1 MSERATT
8 VPTGAAASIDP
19 RDADGRTPLFHAAR
33 DDRPDL
39 VRHLLAHGADPG
51 AVDRWGLTPPTVAV
65 ALDHHEVLVQ
75 FLNHGWNPNATPPA
89 RRARDASP
97 ALARALQRVYEADDW
112 SPLLAILHP
121 PEAPGAPAPVER
133 ALRPLSFA
141 PLTIAAYCKRYVT
154 LNVLLNEPATDPR
167 PRDSSP
173 LEPALLT
180 AEAECELSALALFTA
195 RAEVAG
201 DAELLRTCL
210 RRGIDRELRR
220 LGMTG
225 SLRSAIAALAAG
237 APARVRAEL
246 EALAEDRGGGAEPLQ
261 DLHRLLSFCTH
272 IAAASLGSAAASEP
286 LTQPFARRLFARATR
301 AADSL
306 HGAAQRLE
314 PYGLKEAANLARQL
328 PAIVEH
334 HVLMPVLAEMDDVE
348 ARFGALSPRAAADA
362 LCPVV
367 AAAMFDRDEL
377 PPWSVL
383 ALQRKMGK
391 LAEHLFNC
399 TAPLPGYRPAR
410 SVREAGTWRPLI
422 ASSGWTVGEADATRN
437 PALAPYRGWSI
448 VPIHD
453 AGTWRALGTVM
464 QNCLVYRDDLI
475 GDCRS
480 DRKKL
485 FALHDAGARLMS
497 VFLVELGES
506 PGDQPGWQPLPGG
519 GSIRLFKEE
528 AAANQRTGL
537 VSESAAALPAL
548 FVDELAR
555 GALPLGEREPPLG
568 HDERRGWTLWLEALG
583 NDPTDPDPRQGERA
597 FRVLARPA
605 FQTNPDARTG
615 VPVPLI
621 PVARSAVRN
630 GRTFAQWARRP
641 LAAFDGA
648 ATGDLLRAALE
659 RLAED
664 ADV

>member
-39 VRHLLAHGADPG
+39 VRHLLAHGADPD

-112 SPLLAILHP
+112 SLLLAILHP

-133 ALRPLSFA
+133 PLRPLSFA
-141 PLTIAAYCKRYVT
+141 PLTIAAYCKRYVA

-167 PRDSSP
+167 PRDNSP

-180 AEAECELSALALFTA
+180 AGAESELSALDLFTA
-195 RAEVAG
+195 RTEVAG
-201 DAELLRTCL
+201 DAALLRACL
-210 RRGIDRELRR
+210 CAGIGRELGR
-220 LGMTG
+220 LGLAG
-225 SLRSAIAALAAG
+225 SPHALAALAAG

-246 EALAEDRGGGAEPLQ
+246 DALVEDRAAGVDLLA

-272 IAAASLGSAAASEP
+272 IAAACVGADPTGRSLAHG
-286 LTQPFARRLFARATR
+286 FAQRLFARATR
-301 AADSL
+301 ATDSL

-314 PYGLKEAANLARQL
+314 PYGLKEVANLARQL

-334 HVLMPVLAEMDDVE
+334 HVLMPVLAGMDDVE
-348 ARFGALSPRAAADA
+348 ARFAALPPRAAAEA
-362 LCPVV
+362 LCPIV
-367 AAAMFDRDEL
+367 AVALFDRDEL

-383 ALQRKMGK
+383 ALQRKLGK

-399 TAPLPGYRPAR
+399 TGSLPGYRPAR
-410 SVREAGTWRPLI
+410 RVREAGTWRPLI
-422 ASSGWTVGEADATRN
+422 APSGWSIDTADATRTS
-437 PALAPYRGWSI
+437 ALAPYRGWSI

-453 AGTWRALGTVM
+453 AATWRALGTVM
-464 QNCLVYRDDLI
+464 RNCLVYRDDLI
-475 GDCRS
+475 GDCRA

-485 FALHDAGARLMS
+485 FALHDPAARLIS

-506 PGDQPGWQPLPGG
+506 RGDRPGWRPLPGG
-519 GSIRLFKEE
+519 GSIQLFKEE
-528 AAANQRTGL
+528 AAANRRTGL
-537 VSESAAALPAL
+537 VSEAAAALPAI

-555 GALPLGEREPPLG
+555 GALPLADREPVRGGGERNG
-568 HDERRGWTLWLEALG
+568 WERWLEVLG

-605 FQTNPDARTG
+605 FQTNPDARSG
-615 VPVPLI
+615 VQVPLI
-621 PVARSAVRN
+621 PLARSAARN

-641 LAAFDGA
+641 LAAFAGA

-659 RLAED
+659 RLAAE
-664 ADV
+664 ADL